1 MYAPTAGLSN
11 PSSTCD
17 DASANPRH
25 LFPSVK
31 LMLAC
36 WGPLSTRYGCLLI
49 HCRYFYPEHSLY
61 GALLVSLT
69 VRVHLSFPLR
79 HCIYVSLWQCST
91 GRSSCFPVAGGL
103 RCTGEWVWV
112 GDTEGLGERLVN
124 HFKPWSFLW
133 CLPRNLACLS
143 FRTQLVSRAI
153 ALIHSQK
160 NSKDVCLDA
169 CFVKYLSFGSSWTK
183 KLFLPCA

>member
-1 MYAPTAGLSN
+1 MEVLKAGVIKHEARGKWCLAAVLWTARVPSAQQEMYAPTAGLSN

-17 DASANPRH
+17 DVSANPRH

-103 RCTGEWVWV
+103 RCTGE
-112 GDTEGLGERLVN
+112 
-124 HFKPWSFLW
+124 
-133 CLPRNLACLS
+133 
-143 FRTQLVSRAI
+143 
-153 ALIHSQK
+153 
-160 NSKDVCLDA
+160 
-169 CFVKYLSFGSSWTK
+169 
-183 KLFLPCA
+183 